1 MEGGEEPVKE
11 TNRSQWGWRKT
22 IGQSGSHMKNLFQ
35 VEQLLSHIIPLWNQN
50 KANNKTNKKP
60 YLFLVKKIIVSVIFI
75 FQYNNY
81 KTIRSFCINYTN
93 QILNTRV
100 ETTQRFNHNI
110 RNSKLSEYNNL
121 LFNSFTSCF
130 YENRN
135 LYDSFNTDL
144 LYVYRNNHYIWQ
156 FSFDSV
162 DIK

>member
-1 MEGGEEPVKE
+1 MLQYLTYGRRGGTSERDKQKPVRLEENYRAVWKPHEESV
-11 TNRSQWGWRKT
+11 S
-22 IGQSGSHMKNLFQ
+22 SGATAKPYYSF
-35 VEQLLSHIIPLWNQN
+35 VNQN

-60 YLFLVKKIIVSVIFI
+60 YLFLKLKIIVSVIFI

-93 QILNTRV
+93 QILNTRG
-100 ETTQRFNHNI
+100 TTQRFNHNI

-144 LYVYRNNHYIWQ
+144 LYVYRNNHYI
-156 FSFDSV
+156 
-162 DIK
+162 